1 MVKKIIILLVI
12 TFFLAQGIAFSA
24 GNEIPKKVLK
34 LEKKGD
40 KALQKNEFDK
50 AMEYYNEALKIYSEY
65 DQIHCKIAS
74 VFTAQKNDIKA
85 LEHLEKALK
94 INPGNSMT
102 AKALIQK
109 YFILGNEQL
118 RHNKIDKANEYYL
131 KLVGV
136 TDAENLGKEFY
147 SKTLYQLGVNY
158 YIIKKYEKSNE
169 HLLKLVKMPGIETD
183 FAKFFSIAHYLIGM
197 NFVQMQN
204 LEKSDEYLFK
214 FLEMSKEDSSSQFVA
229 IANFII
235 GSNNYEL
242 LEKEAKKI
250 EEDTSIKK
258 VRDKKLKIA
267 ELAKEKKN
275 IDTYLKKAIEMKP
288 DIEDAYKYLG
298 NYYMRCQMKE
308 EALKAYKLLVEKFPN
323 SSQIVVYKKIV
334 EDIEKIISENK

>member
-1 MVKKIIILLVI
+1 MTKKIIILLVL
-12 TFFLAQGIAFSA
+12 TLFLAQGIAFSA
-24 GNEIPKKVLK
+24 GDEIPKKVLK

-40 KALQKNEFDK
+40 KALKKNELDK
-50 AMEYYNEALKIYSEY
+50 ALEYYNEALKLYSEY

-85 LEHLEKALK
+85 FKHLEKALE
-94 INPGNSMT
+94 INPENSMA
-102 AKALIQK
+102 AKTLIQK
-109 YFILGNEQL
+109 CFILANEHL
-118 RHNKIDKANEYYL
+118 RQKKIDKANDYYL
-131 KLVGV
+131 KLIGV
-136 TDAENLGKEFY
+136 AGAENLEKEFY